1 MRRFLLRGATA
12 VSVVAVGLVAPPR
25 APERPA
31 PVEIAVTEADVSAVG
46 RASAADR
53 VTAASAGGSGTP
65 RTIRTGRFRMVALSG
80 MGERLEGEDVLQI
93 RTADDDSGWSA
104 WEDVAFVADEA
115 PEGRERLSQ
124 GKGWA
129 WSSPIWTG
137 DADRLQVRTPPPS
150 DNHGSHPSASLR
162 RLRVHTIDVPRGDV
176 SPPAGAAYAMTPDV
190 PVITRS
196 QWGADESLRRG
207 SPSIAQQGVRM
218 AFVHHTVNSNSYGP
232 DEADD
237 IIRGIY
243 AFHTQSRGWNDIGYN
258 FIVDRFGR
266 VYEGRAGGV
275 DRAVIGAHAEGFN
288 TSSTGVAVLGDYS
301 NVDPGPVVVDALQ
314 RFLAWKLDVHHV
326 DPRGW
331 TRVVSQGSPKY
342 PEGVTVS
349 LPTISGH
356 RDTGLTS
363 CPGGRLYAALQRLRD
378 GAAAIGMPKMYDALP
393 VFTTAVR
400 GGRVDVTAR
409 FSHLLGWTATIADS
423 NGVVVGTATGAG
435 TSAALS
441 WNVTNLAGLYPGIGD
456 YRWTITAA
464 GEAGT
469 ARPASGL
476 IRVTTPPPEGSIVR
490 SSGSSTAY
498 FVAGGRK
505 IVLGSG
511 EALASRVSADDI
523 AVVSPQTLADIPGEG
538 APFRDG
544 VLLRTPD
551 HRIWLVTGGVRRHI
565 AGPAVYTGLGLNDAA
580 IRHVSHAAASVAPE
594 GPQLT
599 SADRLLNGMFA
610 RTPSDPAIFRVVNNT
625 LRHAPTPAVLQSY
638 GVRPEEVAY
647 VSSAQLAATGARGGP
662 MGFRDGS
669 LVSTPDLKV
678 WAISDGFR
686 RWIGGPSVFDALGLS
701 GANIVRISVGEAN
714 LHSEG
719 GAVFEGVPLNGFFV
733 SGGADVWHVVD
744 GFRLPASWDVV
755 ESFVRRGAVTT
766 PTTAVAEVLPVRG
779 RGWRDG
785 TLLRAADGAVYL
797 VSRGQRRP
805 ISSSVMAALGLST
818 ASIRTTTTRMLR
830 LHPEGPRVASS
841 SVLVDG
847 MFARRSGSSA
857 VFLVS
862 NGTARPVSPGVL
874 RSYRVSSSDVA
885 VVSTAMLDVLPV
897 GAALPFREGSLISTP
912 DGKVSLISGGQRR
925 GIVHPEAIAA
935 LGYSGSSVVRVTAAE
950 AAVNP
955 EGPLL

>member
-12 VSVVAVGLVAPPR
+12 VSVVAIGLVAPPR
-25 APERPA
+25 PPERPA
-31 PVEIAVTEADVSAVG
+31 PVEIAVTEADVGVVG
-46 RASAADR
+46 A
-53 VTAASAGGSGTP
+53 AGGSDRVSAAGTDTA
-65 RTIRTGRFRMVALSG
+65 RTIRTKHFRMVAVSAI
-80 MGERLEGEDVLQI
+80 GEHLEGEDVLEM
-93 RTADDDSGWSA
+93 RTGSGDGA
-104 WEDVAFVADEA
+104 WGEWQDVAFVADEG
-115 PEGRERLSQ
+115 PEGDERAALRPE
-124 GKGWA
+124 WR
-129 WSSPIWTG
+129 WSAPIWTG
-137 DADRLQVRTPPPS
+137 EGDRIQLRVPRHDENDHAQV
-150 DNHGSHPSASLR
+150 SLR
-162 RLRVHTIDVPRGDV
+162 RLRVHTIDVPRGEV
-176 SPPAGAAYAMTPDV
+176 RPAAGAAYAMTPDV
-190 PVITRS
+190 PVISRS
-196 QWGADESLRRG
+196 QWGANESMRRG

-218 AFVHHTVNSNSYGP
+218 AFVHHTVHSNSYGP

-288 TSSTGVAVLGDYS
+288 ANSTGVAVLGDHTH
-301 NVDPGPVVVDALQ
+301 VEPGPAVIDSLQ

-331 TRVVSQGSPKY
+331 TRMVSQGSPKF
-342 PEGVTVS
+342 PEGATVS

-356 RDTGLTS
+356 RDTGLTG

-378 GAAAIGMPKMYDALP
+378 GAAAIGVPKMYDALP
-393 VFTTAVR
+393 VFATAVR

-409 FSHLLGWTATIADS
+409 FSDPLAWTATITDS
-423 NGVVVGTATGAG
+423 NGVVVGTAAGAG

-464 GEAGT
+464 GAAGT

-498 FVAGGRK
+498 FISGGRK
-505 IVLGSG
+505 FVLGSG
-511 EALASRVSADDI
+511 EPLASRVAANDV
-523 AVVSPQTLADIPGEG
+523 AVISPQALADIPGEG

-580 IRHVSHAAASVAPE
+580 IRHVSLAAASVAAE
-594 GPQLT
+594 GAPLT
-599 SADRLLNGMFA
+599 SADRLVNGMFA
-610 RTPSDPAIFRVVNNT
+610 RAHSDPAIFRVVNGT
-625 LRHAPTPAVLQSY
+625 LRHAPTPPVLQSY

-647 VSSAQLAATGARGGP
+647 VSSAQLSATGPRGGP

-669 LVSTPDLKV
+669 LVATPDLKV
-678 WAISDGFR
+678 WAISDGIR
-686 RWIGGPSVFDALGLS
+686 RWIGGPSVFDALGMN
-701 GANIVRISVGEAN
+701 GANIVRVSTGEAN
-714 LHSEG
+714 LHAEG
-719 GAVFEGVPLNGFFV
+719 PPVFDGVPLNGFFV
-733 SGGADVWHVVD
+733 AGGADVWHVTD

-755 ESFVRRGAVTT
+755 ESFARRSEVTT
-766 PTTAVAEVLPVRG
+766 PSTAVAETLPVRG

-785 TLLRAADGAVYL
+785 TLLSAPDGTVYL

-805 ISSSVMAALGLST
+805 ISGGVLTGLGMST
-818 ASIRTTTTRMLR
+818 ASIRKTTARMLH
-830 LHPEGPRVASS
+830 LHAEGPRVSS
-841 SVLVDG
+841 STVLVDG

-862 NGTARPVSPGVL
+862 NGTARPVSPAVL
-874 RSYRVSSSDVA
+874 RSYRVTSTEVA
-885 VVSTAMLDVLPV
+885 VVNAGLLDALPV
-897 GAALPFREGSLISTP
+897 GAALPFREGTRISTP

-925 GIVHPEAIAA
+925 WITHAEAIAP
-935 LGYSGSSVVRVTAAE
+935 LGYSSAGVVPSTAAE